1 MNMRVEKMIRPAVV
15 CLIVMTLLCGI
26 IYPLA
31 ITGAAHIFFP
41 QAANGSIITVTLK
54 DGTTKDYGS
63 GLIAQTFTEP
73 QYMIGRPNLTG
84 SSGPSNLSPAS
95 EMEKSLVQ
103 DRMDWLHE
111 LDPKNTADIPSDL
124 VTVSGSGVDPNIS
137 PEAAEYQVNRI
148 SLERGIQ
155 EEEVRDIID
164 KYTTARLLGF
174 WGEPAVNVLKVNLA
188 LDGFL

>member
-1 MNMRVEKMIRPAVV
+1 MNMRVKKMIRPAVV
-15 CLIVMTLLCGI
+15 CLFVMTLLCGI
-26 IYPLA
+26 IYPLV
-31 ITGAAHIFFP
+31 ITGAAQIFFP
-41 QAANGSIITVTLK
+41 KAANGSIITVTLN
-54 DGTTKDYGS
+54 DGTTRDFGS
-63 GLIAQTFTEP
+63 ALIAQTFTEP

-111 LDPKNTADIPSDL
+111 LDPQNTADIPSDL

-137 PEAAEYQVNRI
+137 PEAAEYQVKRI

-155 EEEVRDIID
+155 EADVRDIID
-164 KYTTARLLGF
+164 KYTTGRLLGF